1 MGLSDTLFDEKG
13 NFLGRDLKSW
23 AKILGFYAVYYTFL
37 AILFYG
43 FTMTYYLDS
52 RVLTSNPVG
61 GKPAVANPRLDMP
74 GAVVHP
80 FREMQDARG
89 DVNRIDMKKHSTEYC
104 QKLEVYFQGKEA
116 LNAEA
121 EDCSQEGITTESS
134 TCKVEVENLMGV
146 KCMDLLKVNK
156 PMFTIDI
163 NKIIGW
169 SPNNAGIHFDCY
181 EYNKETGDKLE
192 TQEYTVEWLEN
203 TSSIAHYYFPYN
215 GVSSEQLI
223 KLPSGQQSIPN
234 GEATEVCDTS
244 KCEENKPFNKPFV
257 AGTFN
262 KPLNN
267 AEHMF
272 RCDILSDKITM
283 QQYDNKES
291 SRTTNAELR
300 GLSLG
305 FVEFGYIMPKLKN
318 VKKEN

>member
-1 MGLSDTLFDEKG
+1 MALSDTLFDENG

-61 GKPAVANPRLDMP
+61 GKPAVVNARLDMP

-80 FREMQDARG
+80 FREMPDARG
-89 DVNRIDMKKHSTEYC
+89 DINRIDLDDDANSKDYC
-104 QKLEVYFQGKEA
+104 QKLDVYFQAKQE

-121 EDCSQEGITTESS
+121 EDCSQGDITTKSS
-134 TCKVEVENLMGV
+134 TCKVEVEKLMGT
-146 KCMDLLKVNK
+146 KCIEGLKENK

-215 GVSSEQLI
+215 GVSSKQLI

-234 GEATEVCDTS
+234 GEATEGCATS
-244 KCEENKPFNKPFV
+244 QCEENKPFNKPFV

-262 KPLNN
+262 KPLDANKN
-267 AEHMF
+267 GHMF

-291 SRTTNAELR
+291 SKTTNAELR

-305 FVEFGYIMPKLKN
+305 FVEFGYIMPKLD
-318 VKKEN
+318 